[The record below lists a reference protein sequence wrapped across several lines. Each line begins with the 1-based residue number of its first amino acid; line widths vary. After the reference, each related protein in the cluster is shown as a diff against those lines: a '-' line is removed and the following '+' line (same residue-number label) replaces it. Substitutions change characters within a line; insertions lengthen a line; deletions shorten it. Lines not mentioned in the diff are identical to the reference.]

1 MFMYMTRL
9 IERPASS
16 ASSRDPPHNAKAID
30 IPKNVNKN
38 EALRQASAKRRTSI
52 PIRSRRKGPRN
63 ESQLRNVLKI
73 EIAPVMLRQ
82 RGRSLG
88 TCLAQPLQARP
99 VSMGIAK
106 LSVIDAT

>member
-1 MFMYMTRL
+1 MYMTRI
-9 IERPASS
+9 IERPARSTR
-16 ASSRDPPHNAKAID
+16 ARELPLKAKAKD

-38 EALRQASAKRRTSI
+38 AALRQPSAKRRTSI
-52 PIRSRRKGPRN
+52 PIMSRRKGPRN